1 MIKYEDIVKKIKTFE
16 NRKSK
21 NDEKIK
27 ALTEENLT
35 LSSILKLLNQRK
47 EQLEKM
53 DSELSE
59 LITSKKKNVAK

>member
-1 MIKYEDIVKKIKTFE
+1 MIKYEDIVKKIETFE

>member
-59 LITSKKKNVAK
+59 LITSKKKNAAK